1 MTTNPGDTTAD
12 PIEAV
17 YEAIRSYRRSRQ
29 QRDEAIIA
37 AAITVGRQTAAEA
50 SGLSM
55 SRINQLV
62 NNRGRRTTEPTL

>member
-1 MTTNPGDTTAD
+1 MTTNPGDTTVD

-17 YEAIRSYRRSRQ
+17 HEAIRSYRRSRQ